1 MRIWVLSLYFV
12 CVIYTNMLLQ
22 TNLLLGLCK
31 YLFRCRVMLLLL
43 DIDLID
49 NHHWV
54 LGTDIKCRWTGII
67 SHTVENC
74 LLSLVLKNSYR
85 DRRGSR
91 GIHVHSFNIF
101 VKHSPWKNYIP
112 SKKKNNL
119 AKSILTYSR
128 MSNTIT
134 VVRVK
139 CSGAEWEEMKS
150 DGIDIS
156 NHIGHWVLL

>member
-12 CVIYTNMLLQ
+12 CVKYTNMLLQ
-22 TNLLLGLCK
+22 TNLFLGLCK
-31 YLFRCRVMLLLL
+31 YLFRCRVMPLLL
-43 DIDLID
+43 DTGLID

-54 LGTDIKCRWTGII
+54 RGTDIKFRWTGTV
-67 SHTVENC
+67 SHIVESW
-74 LLSLVLKNSYR
+74 LLSLVPKNSYR
-85 DRRGSR
+85 GKKGGR
-91 GIHVHSFNIF
+91 GIHVCSFNMF
-101 VKHSPWKNYIP
+101 VKHSPWKKYIP

-128 MSNTIT
+128 MSNTIS

-139 CSGAEWEEMKS
+139 CSGIEWEETKS

-156 NHIGHWVLL
+156 NHIGHWMLL